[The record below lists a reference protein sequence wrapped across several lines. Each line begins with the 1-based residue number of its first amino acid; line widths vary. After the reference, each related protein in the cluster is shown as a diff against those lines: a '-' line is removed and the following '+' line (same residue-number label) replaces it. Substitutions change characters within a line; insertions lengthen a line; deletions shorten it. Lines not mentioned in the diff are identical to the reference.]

1 MGARNRDGE
10 GNPAYG
16 LGMAEDITGQRSAEE
31 TIRKTN
37 RELQIQAASQHEHI
51 QRFERVFEMGP
62 IGMCIV
68 GPDLKL
74 SKVNKAMC
82 EISGYAGEE
91 LTGLKFE
98 EITHPDDVEIDVE
111 LAGRLFRG
119 EIPFYQIEKRYIPK
133 DGSIRWGHLTATM
146 VRDET
151 GTPLYG
157 LGMVKDIQE
166 RKVAEE
172 AVARATRLFEEAE
185 QIAGLGSWELVL
197 DTGKVHCSDNAC
209 RIFGLNPGQQFYS
222 RDDMSN
228 TVHPDDRD
236 IPLKGDERLLA
247 TGEPI
252 QVEYRILPGG
262 ELRHIQVRARLEM
275 RGGHPERIVG
285 IARDITETRRLERQ
299 FLEAQRMEAIG
310 GLASGVAHD
319 FNNIL
324 TVITGYASLM
334 RAQMREDPSLL
345 VSLQA
350 QSKAVD
356 RAAALTRQL
365 LAFSRKQRFE
375 PRVLDLNAVIGEL
388 RKALLGAVGEHIEL
402 VTALAS
408 KGQIEADPA
417 QLEQV
422 IVNLVVNARHAM
434 PGGGKLKIETEDV
447 AVGTASTQALNGI
460 ERGDYVRLSVTDTG
474 IGMDPDTAAH
484 IFEPF
489 FTTKEKGQGTGL
501 GLAAVYGI
509 VKQSQGAIAVES
521 RLGSGTVFKIYLPH
535 TSKEAVEPE
544 AIDDRKATPEGVGK
558 ILLVEDDE
566 ALRTLVAQVLRK
578 AGYTVIECADAR
590 DARQSLE
597 REDSIDLVVTD
608 VVMPGMSGPQFIEW
622 ARGYR
627 PRMPVLYVSGYTGS
641 ELSARPLEKG
651 SRLLEKPFTPN
662 RLLRAVDEVL
672 HGDGPAES

>member
-1 MGARNRDGE
+1 MSKDIAVLAGADRSAVRSTINLIQAPVYLIDVDSSGSFRFFAVNESEERVLGLEQEEIEGRRLEDVLDTGFAARRLTALRQCAETRSTVEFENFVDRPDGPHWGRDVLVPLFDAEERLIRIVGTARDVTDQKRAVQDLQQTIDELRKQIASHSDDEQRFERVFQEGPMGMVVVDLETRVLEINRAFCRLLGYTPAELIGKKSSYFTHPDDLGINAEVVHELLGGRIPVFYGEKRCLRKDGRVVWARVTGTVIRDGE

-119 EIPFYQIEKRYIPK
+119 EIPFYQIEKRYIRK

-146 VRDET
+146 VWDET

-356 RAAALTRQL
+356 RAAALARQL

-375 PRVLDLNAVIGEL
+375 PRVLDL
-388 RKALLGAVGEHIEL
+388 
-402 VTALAS
+402 
-408 KGQIEADPA
+408 
-417 QLEQV
+417 
-422 IVNLVVNARHAM
+422 
-434 PGGGKLKIETEDV
+434 
-447 AVGTASTQALNGI
+447 
-460 ERGDYVRLSVTDTG
+460 
-474 IGMDPDTAAH
+474 
-484 IFEPF
+484 
-489 FTTKEKGQGTGL
+489 
-501 GLAAVYGI
+501 
-509 VKQSQGAIAVES
+509 
-521 RLGSGTVFKIYLPH
+521 
-535 TSKEAVEPE
+535 
-544 AIDDRKATPEGVGK
+544 
-558 ILLVEDDE
+558 
-566 ALRTLVAQVLRK
+566 
-578 AGYTVIECADAR
+578 
-590 DARQSLE
+590 
-597 REDSIDLVVTD
+597 
-608 VVMPGMSGPQFIEW
+608 
-622 ARGYR
+622 
-627 PRMPVLYVSGYTGS
+627 
-641 ELSARPLEKG
+641 
-651 SRLLEKPFTPN
+651 
-662 RLLRAVDEVL
+662 
-672 HGDGPAES
+672 